1 MNPPLNPDF
10 STPINL
16 PDFSELDLNFEII
29 DAHHHLFDLDEVY
42 YPWLTDEPEKHFLLG
57 NYDALKRNYSCED
70 YRKDT
75 EKLKIVKTVHV
86 EAESDH
92 QDPLRETEWLN
103 QVMEREG
110 MPNAIVAHS
119 WLHLPDS
126 EKTLERQAGFH
137 SVKGIRSKPV
147 TSPTAETRDSVRQLP
162 GSIHDPA
169 WRKGLGL
176 LRKFGFSW
184 DLRVPFW
191 HLDEISEV
199 CRLYP
204 ELPIVVEHTGL
215 AWDRTEAG
223 LEEWRKGMKKL
234 ASLPHLFL
242 KISELGLA
250 GSAWDYD
257 LNRVIVREALELF
270 GFKRSMFGS
279 NFPVAGLRI
288 GYFQQVCAIT
298 HMIQDCSKNERDLLF
313 HDTAKQFYR
322 L

>member
-1 MNPPLNPDF
+1 MRNPDL
-10 STPINL
+10 SIPTNL
-16 PDFSELDLNFEII
+16 PDFSGLDLDFDII
-29 DAHHHLFDLDEVY
+29 DAHHHLFDLEQIY

-57 NYDALKRNYSCED
+57 NYDSLKRNYSCDD
-70 YRKDT
+70 YRTDT
-75 EKLKIVKTVHV
+75 KKLKVVKTVHV

-92 QDPLRETEWLN
+92 QDPLRETEWLSG
-103 QVMEREG
+103 VMEHEG

-126 EKTLERQAGFH
+126 EKTLERQSEFP
-137 SVKGIRSKPV
+137 SVRGIRCKPV
-147 TSPTAETRDSVRQLP
+147 TSRNAETRDSVRQLP

-176 LRKFGFSW
+176 LQKYDFSW

-204 ELPIVVEHTGL
+204 DLPIVVEHTGL
-215 AWDRTEAG
+215 AWDRSEEA
-223 LEEWRKGMKKL
+223 LEEWRSGMSML
-234 ASLPHLFL
+234 AELPHLFL

-250 GSAWDYD
+250 DSPWDYD
-257 LNRVIVREALELF
+257 LNLRVVREALELF
-270 GFKRSMFGS
+270 GFERSMFGS

-288 GYFQQVCAIT
+288 GFLEQVCAIS
-298 HMIQDCSKNERDLLF
+298 HMIQDCSKTELDALF